1 MSPASVD
8 DPEPRLINC
17 LINIEEALVLQNPKR
32 DKAERCDGEVCS
44 VSDLFSEPMLHLIDQ
59 SDGLDSV
66 VSGLSRQP
74 DNERIGWE
82 PIVLVED
89 SCAVVDDFLP
99 FARAEGFHLQRH
111 VLSDQL
117 GRACLKSRLYADVL
131 VILRTD
137 RLGYFLD

>member
-8 DPEPRLINC
+8 DPESRLINRF
-17 LINIEEALVLQNPKR
+17 IDIEEALVLQNAQR
-32 DKAERCDGEVCS
+32 HKAEWGHSEVGA
-44 VSDLFSEPMLHLIDQ
+44 VSDLLSEPMFHFIDQ
-59 SDGLDSV
+59 PDGLDRV

-89 SCAVVDDFLP
+89 SRAVVDDFLP

-111 VLSDQL
+111 VLPDQL
-117 GRACLKSRLYADVL
+117 SRACLK
-131 VILRTD
+131 T
-137 RLGYFLD
+137 

>member
-17 LINIEEALVLQNPKR
+17 FIDIEESFVLQNSQR
-32 DKAERCDGEVCS
+32 DKAERRDSEMGS
-44 VSDLFSEPMLHLIDQ
+44 VSNLFSEPMFHLVDQ
-59 SDGLDSV
+59 SDGLDRV
-66 VSGLSRQP
+66 VSSLSRQP
-74 DNERIGWE
+74 DNERVGWE
-82 PIVLVED
+82 PVVLVED

-117 GRACLKSRLYADVL
+117 SRACLKSRLYADVL
-131 VILRTD
+131 VILSTD
-137 RLGYFLD
+137 CFGYFPD